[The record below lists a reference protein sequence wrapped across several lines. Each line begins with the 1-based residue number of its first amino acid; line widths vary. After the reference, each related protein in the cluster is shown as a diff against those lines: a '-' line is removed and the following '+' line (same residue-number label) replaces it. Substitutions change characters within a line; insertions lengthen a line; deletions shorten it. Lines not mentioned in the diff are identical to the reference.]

1 MKFKVT
7 AKDFTIFIIFCVVLF
22 IFSSLAVIN
31 ISSLLSTGKF
41 YGLNFFAGLG
51 PSYIVPTL
59 ILFFAVLVGI
69 FMSVSSTI
77 FEHEKGSGIG
87 LKFGEKD
94 EKGYSRWAK
103 PDEIKKSDGVEK
115 VLIKDQDIKAAG
127 IPLIN
132 NGKEI
137 WVDNSYYH
145 TLVIGA
151 TGSGKTKCL
160 VDPQVQTLA
169 RKGESMILTDPKGEL
184 YRDHSEMLRAKG
196 YKIVVLNFR
205 DPQMGNAWNPLTLP
219 YQLYKAGN
227 TDKATELLEDVALNI
242 IYDPE
247 NKNDPFWEKS
257 ASDFFCALALGLFED
272 AKEEQINLNS
282 INYMSSVGEDS
293 FATSNFTKEYF
304 TLKGEKHPA
313 YIFAS
318 NTINAPTDTKGS
330 ILSVFRQKIRLFA
343 RGGELSEMLSYSDF
357 NMREIGTQKTA
368 IFMIIHDEK
377 TTYHALAT
385 IFLKQAYE
393 TLIDVA
399 QHCPKGK
406 LPFRTNFILDE
417 FANMPPLKDV
427 TTMVTAARSRDIRF
441 TFIIQNFAQLNDV
454 YGKET
459 AETIR
464 SNCGNLI
471 YLMTTELSALEEI
484 SKLCGE
490 VKSKEKDK
498 TASTP
503 LITVSDLQKL
513 KLYEVVILRS
523 RENPFRTKLTPSFEI
538 DWGTQGYGSGKL
550 VSREKREIDQFDIK
564 EFVKVKKRNKLF
576 EALDNNPFGTAP
588 KNEPDNPTGGAPI
601 FEAIPKAENNTAP
614 TSPTSFTEPTTYD
627 FNALNPFNMAS
638 PVNEVKE
645 PSETK
650 NDNLNTLFGKLPQVE
665 EPSHDDSNTITA
677 IKPTQNTE
685 LTSKFD
691 IDSLI
696 KRIDAKIAEKE
707 ASMQKEGKTTNVPPI
722 ESIPTIEPPKQ
733 DEEYEN
739 LEEVSQSDDYDKLDA
754 TIVER
759 FDDFMKSTDD
769 KKETKPSEPVIN
781 IDNDSLVVGD
791 VTDDEFYDDFFHD
804 DNE

>member
-22 IFSSLAVIN
+22 IFSSLAVVN
-31 ISSLLSTGKF
+31 FSSLLSTGKF
-41 YGLNFFAGLG
+41 YGFNFFAGLG

-59 ILFFAVLVGI
+59 ILFFAVLVGV

-103 PDEIKKSDGVEK
+103 PEEIKKSEGVEK

-137 WVDNSYYH
+137 WVDNGDYH

-293 FATSNFTKEYF
+293 FATSNYTKEYF

-427 TTMVTAARSRDIRF
+427 TTMVTAARSRAIRF

-513 KLYEVVILRS
+513 KLFEVVILRS

-538 DWGTQGYGSGKL
+538 DWGTQGYGEGKL

-576 EALDNNPFGTAP
+576 EALDNNPVGTAP
-588 KNEPDNPTGGAPI
+588 KTEPANPTGGAPI
-601 FEAIPKAENNTAP
+601 FEAIPKAENNTA
-614 TSPTSFTEPTTYD
+614 PTSFTEPTTYD

-645 PSETK
+645 EKEASEPK
-650 NDNLNTLFGKLPQVE
+650 NDNLNTLFGKLPPVE

-733 DEEYEN
+733 DEKIEN

-754 TIVER
+754 TVVER
-759 FDDFMKSTDD
+759 FDDFMKNTDD
-769 KKETKPSEPVIN
+769 KKETKPSDPVIN

>member
-1 MKFKVT
+1 
-7 AKDFTIFIIFCVVLF
+7 
-22 IFSSLAVIN
+22 
-31 ISSLLSTGKF
+31 
-41 YGLNFFAGLG
+41 
-51 PSYIVPTL
+51 
-59 ILFFAVLVGI
+59 
-69 FMSVSSTI
+69 
-77 FEHEKGSGIG
+77 
-87 LKFGEKD
+87 
-94 EKGYSRWAK
+94 
-103 PDEIKKSDGVEK
+103 
-115 VLIKDQDIKAAG
+115 
-127 IPLIN
+127 
-132 NGKEI
+132 
-137 WVDNSYYH
+137 
-145 TLVIGA
+145 
-151 TGSGKTKCL
+151 
-160 VDPQVQTLA
+160 
-169 RKGESMILTDPKGEL
+169 
-184 YRDHSEMLRAKG
+184 
-196 YKIVVLNFR
+196 
-205 DPQMGNAWNPLTLP
+205 
-219 YQLYKAGN
+219 
-227 TDKATELLEDVALNI
+227 
-242 IYDPE
+242 
-247 NKNDPFWEKS
+247 
-257 ASDFFCALALGLFED
+257 
-272 AKEEQINLNS
+272 
-282 INYMSSVGEDS
+282 
-293 FATSNFTKEYF
+293 
-304 TLKGEKHPA
+304 
-313 YIFAS
+313 
-318 NTINAPTDTKGS
+318 
-330 ILSVFRQKIRLFA
+330 
-343 RGGELSEMLSYSDF
+343 
-357 NMREIGTQKTA
+357 
-368 IFMIIHDEK
+368 
-377 TTYHALAT
+377 
-385 IFLKQAYE
+385 
-393 TLIDVA
+393 
-399 QHCPKGK
+399 
-406 LPFRTNFILDE
+406 
-417 FANMPPLKDV
+417 MPPLKDV
-427 TTMVTAARSRDIRF
+427 TTMVTAARSRAIRF

-513 KLYEVVILRS
+513 KLFEVVILRS

-538 DWGTQGYGSGKL
+538 DWGTQGYGEGKL

-576 EALDNNPFGTAP
+576 EALDNNPVGTAP
-588 KNEPDNPTGGAPI
+588 KTEPANPTGGAPI

-614 TSPTSFTEPTTYD
+614 ASPTSFTEPTTYD

-645 PSETK
+645 EKEASEPK
-650 NDNLNTLFGKLPQVE
+650 NNNLNTLFGKLPPVE

-707 ASMQKEGKTTNVPPI
+707 ASMQKEGKTTNVPQI

-733 DEEYEN
+733 DEKIEN

-754 TIVER
+754 TVVER
-759 FDDFMKSTDD
+759 FDDFMKNTDD
-769 KKETKPSEPVIN
+769 KKETKPSDPVIN